1 MTSTSTTSPTS
12 TLSSSVSASPSAS
25 LASSLSASPSASISA
40 SASAS
45 ASAISASFNATSI
58 FPEFVTTTS
67 NFTATSTASSA
78 DPLPTI
84 AQAGQAEGNLVLFN
98 QAVAYLGHIVV
109 VGAGGK

>member
-12 TLSSSVSASPSAS
+12 TLSSSVSASP
-25 LASSLSASPSASISA
+25 
-40 SASAS
+40 SAS